1 MERAAELGLIRETLL
16 QEIRPALRAGVEQRH
31 RVARLG
37 MLAEHD
43 DAHVGV
49 FFPRLGGQ
57 PTFRSFV
64 WMQGHNYVNL
74 QDPRVLPTLL
84 RGIAWAAK
92 APIDS
97 LMTVRPAPA
106 TFLKMLMGRS
116 SRAA

>member
-1 MERAAELGLIRETLL
+1 MWTYERTL
-16 QEIRPALRAGVEQRH
+16 
-31 RVARLG
+31 
-37 MLAEHD
+37 
-43 DAHVGV
+43 
-49 FFPRLGGQ
+49 FPRLGGQ

-97 LMTVRPAPA
+97 LMTVKPAPQPQRRPSA
-106 TFLKMLMGRS
+106 Q
-116 SRAA
+116 